1 MTLKLPKHPSQRAI
15 RNQLAFMAGSTKM
28 EAPQATN
35 RTGPRG
41 RQPESKVNDAVK
53 EWARYRQ
60 GVLYRNRRG
69 MVELRSGAKMPI
81 GLGPNGYG
89 DNVGYL
95 TVTITPEMVG
105 RRVAVFTMI
114 ESKVRGGAD
123 DHQLKHIEE
132 VRDAGGIAG
141 CATSAEDCE
150 QILTHWRKP

>member
-1 MTLKLPKHPSQRAI
+1 MTLKIPKPPSQRSI
-15 RNQLAFMAGSTKM
+15 RNQLAFMGGSAQM
-28 EAPQATN
+28 EAPSA
-35 RTGPRG
+35 RAGKRG

-53 EWARYRQ
+53 EWARYRG

-69 MVELRSGAKMPI
+69 MVQLPSGGQMPV

-95 TVTITPEMVG
+95 TITVTPAMVG
-105 RRVAVFTMI
+105 RRVAVFAMI

-123 DHQLKHIEE
+123 DHQLMHIEA

-141 CATSAEDCE
+141 CANNAEDCE
-150 QILTHWRKP
+150 RILLTWKEGR